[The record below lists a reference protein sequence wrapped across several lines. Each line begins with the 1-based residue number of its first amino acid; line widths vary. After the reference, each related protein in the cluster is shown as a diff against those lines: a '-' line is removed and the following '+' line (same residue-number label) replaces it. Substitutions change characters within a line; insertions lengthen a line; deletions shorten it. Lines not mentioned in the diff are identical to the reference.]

1 MMRVRRMWR
10 FRSRTMR
17 RRKGWRRRGRRRRG
31 RRRSVGML

>member
-1 MMRVRRMWR
+1 MMRVRRVWR
-10 FRSRTMR
+10 FRRMTMR